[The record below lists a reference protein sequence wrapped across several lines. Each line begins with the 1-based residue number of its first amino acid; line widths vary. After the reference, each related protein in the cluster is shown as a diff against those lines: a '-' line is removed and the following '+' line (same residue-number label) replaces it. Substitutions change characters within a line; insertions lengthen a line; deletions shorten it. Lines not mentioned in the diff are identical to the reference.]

1 MKILLI
7 ETSRTYHGKSKG
19 VRLSLPLGLL
29 YMGAVL
35 EEEGFE
41 VSLFNSLVC
50 SKTRVKEIPGFLH
63 HGVDDDY
70 FKDRLH
76 VAFSIRLYLF
86 LISIIKIDR
95 ID

>member
-7 ETSRTYHGKSKG
+7 ETSRTYHDKSKG

-41 VSLFNSLVC
+41 VSSQKSNVDGSIELVV
-50 SKTRVKEIPGFLH
+50 SRWDP
-63 HGVDDDY
+63 
-70 FKDRLH
+70 
-76 VAFSIRLYLF
+76 
-86 LISIIKIDR
+86 
-95 ID
+95 

>member
-7 ETSRTYHGKSKG
+7 ETSRTYHEKSKG

-35 EEEGFE
+35 IEEGFE

-50 SKTRVKEIPGFLH
+50 PKTRVKKIPGFLH

-70 FKDRLH
+70 FKDKDIK
-76 VAFSIRLYLF
+76 IRQFPFAGRPCY
-86 LISIIKIDR
+86 IIKE
-95 ID
+95 